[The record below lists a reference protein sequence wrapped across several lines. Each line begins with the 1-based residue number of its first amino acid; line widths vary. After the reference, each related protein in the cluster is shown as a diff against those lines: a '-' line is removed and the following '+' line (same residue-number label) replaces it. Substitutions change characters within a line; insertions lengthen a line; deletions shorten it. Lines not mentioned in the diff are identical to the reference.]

1 MHFYFKKKTLYIGL
15 QQKRTL
21 SATTSRVTFINV
33 QEQVFLSKQY
43 FIHIQS
49 EWDQA
54 AGLAYF
60 SPLPTSLCPVANLPL
75 KGKLWRFL

>member
-1 MHFYFKKKTLYIGL
+1 MVLISSCEKIYRFSVLSVLPYGLSQFYIVSDF
-15 QQKRTL
+15 
-21 SATTSRVTFINV
+21 F
-33 QEQVFLSKQY
+33 FLFKQY

-60 SPLPTSLCPVANLPL
+60 NPLPTSKVYQMSQNL
-75 KGKLWRFL
+75 

>member
-1 MHFYFKKKTLYIGL
+1 
-15 QQKRTL
+15 
-21 SATTSRVTFINV
+21 
-33 QEQVFLSKQY
+33 VFFFKQY

-60 SPLPTSLCPVANLPL
+60 SPLPSGVRVALHL
-75 KGKLWRFL
+75 LLYLRFGL